1 MTELERLIKLLAKL
15 RAPDGCPWDHE
26 QTHRSLRQ
34 HLLEEAHEVIE
45 ALDSGDAEA
54 LKSELGDLLLQI
66 VFHAQIAAE
75 DNEFDIEDVARGINE
90 KLIHRHPH
98 VFGEAHVNEASEVVV
113 NWEKLKLQEREAA
126 HRSSALDGIPAGL
139 PALQY
144 ATTVQKRAARVGF
157 DWDDAAG
164 PLAKVHEEIG
174 ELESASECGDAEAT
188 ERELGDLL
196 FAICNLARF
205 LGVDSESA
213 LRETVGRFK
222 MRFEH
227 MEATVAREGRS
238 MGEMVLEELE
248 ELWQAAKA
256 AAQAGE

>member
-1 MTELERLIKLLAKL
+1 MANL
-15 RAPDGCPWDHE
+15 RQQGGCPWD
-26 QTHRSLRQ
+26 QQQDHRSRRPY
-34 HLLEEAHEVIE
+34 LLEDAYEVLE

-75 DNEFDIEDVARGINE
+75 NDEFDIEDVARSINE

-98 VFGEAHVNEASEVVV
+98 VFGEVHVDGASEVVV
-113 NWEKLKLQEREAA
+113 NWEKLKLEERGAA
-126 HRSSALDGIPAGL
+126 HRTSVLDGIPLGL

-144 ATTVQKRAARVGF
+144 ATKAQQKAARVGF

-174 ELESASECGDAEAT
+174 ELESASACGDAEAA

-213 LRETVGRFK
+213 LRETVGRFRT
-222 MRFEH
+222 RFEH
-227 MEATVAREGRS
+227 MEATTAREGRS
-238 MGEMVLEELE
+238 MAEMTLEELE

-256 AAQAGE
+256 AARSGEQ